1 MAPMEPSRN
10 KAFAILVAV
19 FVGGVVSGAVC
30 VRAYHQQTAQAG
42 SGSPRIDL
50 HAQPGV
56 VAKHL
61 RDELTL
67 TEDQVAQVEDV
78 LDECIMR
85 EADLLMQTKQLRAE
99 ARQRILELLNNE
111 QRKKFATV
119 IDEVAAQ

>member
-1 MAPMEPSRN
+1 MEPSKN
-10 KAFAILVAV
+10 KAFAVLVAV
-19 FVGGVVSGAVC
+19 FLGGVVSGAVG
-30 VRAYHQQTAQAG
+30 VRVYHQQTAQAG
-42 SGSPRIDL
+42 SGPRIDL

-67 TEDQVAQVEDV
+67 TEDQMAQVEDV

-85 EADLLMQTKQLRAE
+85 EADLLMQTKQLRSE
-99 ARQRILELLNNE
+99 ARQRILELLNVE

-119 IDEVAAQ
+119 IDEVSTQ

>member
-1 MAPMEPSRN
+1 MEPSKN
-10 KAFAILVAV
+10 KAFAVLVAV
-19 FVGGVVSGAVC
+19 FLSGVVSGAVGL
-30 VRAYHQQTAQAG
+30 RIYHQHITAAA
-42 SGSPRIDL
+42 SGSEGIDL

-61 RDELTL
+61 RDELAL

-85 EADLLMQTKQLRAE
+85 EADLLMQTKQLRSE
-99 ARQRILELLNNE
+99 AKQRILQLLNDQ

-119 IDEVAAQ
+119 IDEAPSQ

>member
-1 MAPMEPSRN
+1 MEPSKN
-10 KAFAILVAV
+10 KAFALLVAV
-19 FVGGVVSGAVC
+19 FLSGLVSGAVAL
-30 VRAYHQQTAQAG
+30 RIYHQQTAQAG
-42 SGSPRIDL
+42 SESPRIDL

-61 RDELTL
+61 RDELAL
-67 TEDQVAQVEDV
+67 TDDQVAQVEDV

-99 ARQRILELLNNE
+99 ARQRILELLNDQ

-119 IDEVAAQ
+119 IDEVSGQ